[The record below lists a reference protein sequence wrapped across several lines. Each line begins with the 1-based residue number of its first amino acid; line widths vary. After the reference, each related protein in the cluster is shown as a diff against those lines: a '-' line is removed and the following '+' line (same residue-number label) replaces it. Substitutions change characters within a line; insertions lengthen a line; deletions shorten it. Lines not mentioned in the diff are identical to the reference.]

1 MNGGFL
7 PELCC
12 PELRELVL
20 ELVYSELLMDE
31 IRWALKLEARQLT
44 HLCTFGL
51 REIYQASIE

>member
-1 MNGGFL
+1 MSGGFL

-31 IRWALKLEARQLT
+31 IRWALKLEAKQLT
-44 HLCTFGL
+44 HLCTCG
-51 REIYQASIE
+51 